1 MFNGNIP
8 TLDLHG
14 ETREIARILIEEFIR
29 DSIKMGE
36 EKVKII
42 HGIGTGVL
50 KKEVQKVLKNNKNVE
65 KSYIDF
71 FNIGQTIVVL
81 KKK

>member
-1 MFNGNIP
+1 MRE
-8 TLDLHG
+8 LDLHG

-50 KKEVQKVLKNNKNVE
+50 KKEVQKVLKNNRNVE

>member
-1 MFNGNIP
+1 MRE
-8 TLDLHG
+8 LDLHG

-71 FNIGQTIVVL
+71 FNIGQTIVIL

>member
-1 MFNGNIP
+1 MRE
-8 TLDLHG
+8 LDLHG

-50 KKEVQKVLKNNKNVE
+50 KKEVQKVLKNNKDVE

-81 KKK
+81 RKK

>member
-1 MFNGNIP
+1 MRE
-8 TLDLHG
+8 LDLHG

-29 DSIKMGE
+29 DSIKIGE

>member
-1 MFNGNIP
+1 MRE
-8 TLDLHG
+8 LDLHG
-14 ETREIARILIEEFIR
+14 ESREIARILIEEFIR
-29 DSIKMGE
+29 DSIKLGE
-36 EKVKII
+36 KQIKII

>member
-1 MFNGNIP
+1 MRE
-8 TLDLHG
+8 LDLHG

-71 FNIGQTIVVL
+71 FNIGQTIVIL
-81 KKK
+81 NKK

>member
-1 MFNGNIP
+1 MRE
-8 TLDLHG
+8 LDLHG

-50 KKEVQKVLKNNKNVE
+50 KKEVQKVLKNNKNIE

>member
-1 MFNGNIP
+1 MRE
-8 TLDLHG
+8 LDLHG

>member
-1 MFNGNIP
+1 MRE
-8 TLDLHG
+8 LDLHG

-50 KKEVQKVLKNNKNVE
+50 KKEVQKVLRNNKNVE

-81 KKK
+81 RKK

>member
-1 MFNGNIP
+1 MRE
-8 TLDLHG
+8 LDLHG
-14 ETREIARILIEEFIR
+14 ESREIARILIEEFIR

-50 KKEVQKVLKNNKNVE
+50 KKEVQKVLKNNRNVE

-81 KKK
+81 KKI

>member
-1 MFNGNIP
+1 MRE
-8 TLDLHG
+8 LDLHG

-81 KKK
+81 RKK

>member
-1 MFNGNIP
+1 MRE
-8 TLDLHG
+8 LDLHG
-14 ETREIARILIEEFIR
+14 ESRDIARILIEEFIR

-36 EKVKII
+36 KQIKII